1 MKNFESERLSLAVNG
16 HAIAQICF
24 DEALAYAKQREVFGR
39 TLEKFQLTRHKF
51 ARMATQIHAAKSL
64 TYNCAN
70 KMKSGIPVMTE
81 IAMAKNFAGDV
92 AMDVSFEAVQI
103 LGGMGY
109 MRESVVERLSR
120 DARLIPIGGGTQEI
134 MNELIAKGLGL

>member
-1 MKNFESERLSLAVNG
+1 
-16 HAIAQICF
+16 
-24 DEALAYAKQREVFGR
+24 
-39 TLEKFQLTRHKF
+39 
-51 ARMATQIHAAKSL
+51 
-64 TYNCAN
+64 
-70 KMKSGIPVMTE
+70 MTE
-81 IAMAKNFAGDV
+81 VAMAKNFAGDI

-109 MRESVVERLSR
+109 MRESTVERLSR